1 MTRMVGEGSPEAR
14 SRPGSLTLD
23 LPGLWRFVAVGLPA
37 VALLLP
43 PLSTIDLAYQVRAG
57 DLMLATRH
65 LLGVDVFTF
74 TAGGHPWLN
83 QQWGAELVFALLHRA
98 GGWALLIVVRAAL
111 GGVIA
116 WFLYLSCRSRGAG
129 VKRAAA
135 LTIAGMALA
144 FPGMILRPQLLG
156 LALFAAT
163 VWLAGDRSRRP
174 RSVWIVPVLVIPWA
188 NLHGSF
194 VLAPVILGLAALEDV
209 HLRSPSA
216 GRTALA
222 AAAAALAATANP
234 FGLRVWSYALGI
246 TTNSQ
251 VTDSI
256 VEWRPPTIRTGVGAL
271 FFLSA
276 AAVLLMLARRGAR
289 TPWPQLVTLALFFA
303 IGLFAVRGVYWWALV
318 VPPVVAQ
325 LLWPEGRRA
334 AGTDLPAANMAVA
347 ALLVVLGVA
356 FLPWWRSGGSA
367 NATRLLADAPQ
378 GVTRALRGA
387 LGPGDRPFNPQIW
400 GSWLE
405 FSFPDH
411 RWFVDARIEVFPVP
425 VWRDYD
431 RVSGGIEGWQAILH
445 RWGVT
450 VVVVDRRQQAALI
463 PRILRDPGWR
473 LVYEDAEG
481 LVFTA
486 A

>member
-1 MTRMVGEGSPEAR
+1 
-14 SRPGSLTLD
+14 
-23 LPGLWRFVAVGLPA
+23 

-57 DLMLATRH
+57 DLMLSTRH
-65 LLGVDVFTF
+65 LLSVDLFTF
-74 TAGGHPWLN
+74 TAGGRSWLN

-111 GGVIA
+111 GGGIA
-116 WFLYLSCRSRGAG
+116 WFIYLSCRSRGAG

-156 LALFAAT
+156 LAFFAAT
-163 VWLAGDRSRRP
+163 VWLVGERHRRP
-174 RSVWIVPVLVIPWA
+174 RSVWIVPLLVLPWV

-194 VLAPVILGLAALEDV
+194 VLAPVILGLAALEDW
-209 HLRSPSA
+209 HRRSPSA
-216 GRTALA
+216 ARTALA
-222 AAAAALAATANP
+222 AVAAAIAATANP

-251 VTDSI
+251 VTNSI
-256 VEWRPPTIRTGVGAL
+256 VEWRPPTVRTGIGAL

-276 AAVLLMLARRGAR
+276 AAVALVLARRGAA
-289 TPWPQLVTLALFFA
+289 TPWPLLLTLAVFFA

-318 VPPVVAQ
+318 VPSVMAE
-325 LLWPEGRRA
+325 LLWPEGRRTS
-334 AGTDLPAANMAVA
+334 GTDLPVANLAIAVV
-347 ALLVVLGVA
+347 LVLLGVA
-356 FLPWWRSGGSA
+356 FLPWLRAGGSA
-367 NATRLLADAPQ
+367 NSTRLLTDAPQ
-378 GVTRALRGA
+378 GITQAIRGA

-405 FSFPDH
+405 FSLPDH
-411 RWFVDARIEVFPVP
+411 RWFVDARIEVFPAP

-431 RVSGGIEGWQAILH
+431 RVSGGIEGWQAILR

-450 VVVVDRRQQAALI
+450 VVVADRRQQAALI
-463 PRILRDPGWR
+463 PRIRRDPGWR